1 VPEPLGE
8 HARIALR
15 RDTPNAA
22 AQYSSRG
29 ANAAVSS
36 PQLAIPNAFNG
47 IGRKSRAPDL
57 GVEVDERG
65 VCGAVVLTQ
74 NFDRFPGAIGRPRRR

>member
-1 VPEPLGE
+1 
-8 HARIALR
+8 
-15 RDTPNAA
+15 
-22 AQYSSRG
+22 
-29 ANAAVSS
+29 VSS